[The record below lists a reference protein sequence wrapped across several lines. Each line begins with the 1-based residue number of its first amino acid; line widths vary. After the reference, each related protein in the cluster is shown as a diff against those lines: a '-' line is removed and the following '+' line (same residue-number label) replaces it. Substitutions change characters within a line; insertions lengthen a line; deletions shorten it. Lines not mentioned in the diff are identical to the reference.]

1 MILTSVTYTSLAK
14 PDLQTSELEEIHR
27 TSRQS
32 NARDE
37 ITGLLVYNGT
47 HFLQVVE
54 GAEEP
59 VAKLIERLRDDPRHK
74 GFEVRDKRRIDG
86 RSFPDWPMELLR
98 VTPGFFQA
106 RDALADTLPT
116 TVPDAIR
123 ARLLRM
129 TELIS
134 TIEFPN

>member
-1 MILTSVTYTSLAK
+1 MILTSVTYTSLAQ
-14 PDLQTSELEEIHR
+14 PDLKSSDLEEIHR
-27 TSRQS
+27 SARES

-59 VAKLIERLRDDPRHK
+59 VAKLIERLREDPRHK

-106 RDALADTLPT
+106 RDAIADTLPT
-116 TVPDAIR
+116 TVPEAIR

>member
-1 MILTSVTYTSLAK
+1 MILTSVTYTSLAQ
-14 PDLQTSELEEIHR
+14 PDLQTSELEEIHN
-27 TSRQS
+27 SARQT
-32 NARDE
+32 NARDQ

-47 HFLQVVE
+47 HFLQIVE
-54 GAEEP
+54 GGEEAVAEL
-59 VAKLIERLRDDPRHK
+59 VERLKADPRHK

-116 TVPDAIR
+116 TVPEAIR

-129 TELIS
+129 AELIS

>member
-1 MILTSVTYTSLAK
+1 MILTSVTYTSLAQ
-14 PDLQTSELEEIHR
+14 PDLKSSDLEAIHSSAR
-27 TSRQS
+27 KA

-59 VAKLIERLRDDPRHK
+59 VAKLIERLREDPRHK

-106 RDALADTLPT
+106 RDAIADTLPT
-116 TVPDAIR
+116 TVPEAIR

>member
-1 MILTSVTYTSLAK
+1 MILTSVTYTSLAQ
-14 PDLQTSELEEIHR
+14 PDLKSSDLEAIHSSAR
-27 TSRQS
+27 ES

-59 VAKLIERLRDDPRHK
+59 VAKLIERLREDPRHK

-106 RDALADTLPT
+106 RDAIADTLPT
-116 TVPDAIR
+116 TVPEAIR

>member
-27 TSRQS
+27 SSRQS
-32 NARDE
+32 NTRDE

-59 VAKLIERLRDDPRHK
+59 VAKLIERLREDPRHK

-106 RDALADTLPT
+106 RDAIADTLPT
-116 TVPDAIR
+116 TVPEAIR